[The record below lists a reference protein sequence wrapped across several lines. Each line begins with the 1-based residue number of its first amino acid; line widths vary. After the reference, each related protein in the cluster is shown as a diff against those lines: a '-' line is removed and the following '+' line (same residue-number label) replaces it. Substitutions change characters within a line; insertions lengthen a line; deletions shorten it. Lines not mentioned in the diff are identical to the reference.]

1 MAVISHFSNQ
11 LQGTINLKAYH
22 SKGRHTTKSGDQA
35 HITIHQGFH
44 SIKACGNIAWIVR
57 RLNTHI

>member
-22 SKGRHTTKSGDQA
+22 SKGRHNTNSRDQA
-35 HITIHQGFH
+35 HMTIHQGFH
-44 SIKACGNIAWIVR
+44 PIKACGNIDWIVR
-57 RLNTHI
+57 HLNTQI